1 MGCVNIQCRL
11 QRVQFEKGRMDGLGA
26 GGGGA
31 AEGKFPGQGNQCLRR
46 QSEKTEHTVKCSLE
60 KSTIMC

>member
-1 MGCVNIQCRL
+1 M
-11 QRVQFEKGRMDGLGA
+11 QFEKGRMDGLGA

-31 AEGKFPGQGNQCLRR
+31 AEGKFPGKGNQRLSR
-46 QSEKTEHTVKCSLE
+46 QLKRNEHTIKCSLE